1 MPTPIGHSIGGY
13 VAGRLSD
20 PAGRLTW
27 RAAVVI
33 GVILGNLPDAD
44 FIPGLLVGEPGA
56 YHRGISHSVGAALAV
71 SLGVAALGGARL
83 GTGFRPLFL
92 IALAA
97 YGSHL
102 VLDAVM
108 PDTRGVVGVPLFWPL
123 SDRYVGY
130 ALPVP
135 WRVRYVLDL
144 RLGDDVGGFFGVL
157 LRPRTFLALAV
168 ETVLFLPLLALAA
181 LAARRRAVSSDA
193 VTGRSRGPGRRG
205 PPSRSRSGRPRSGGR
220 SGA

>member
-1 MPTPIGHSIGGY
+1 MPAPIGHSIGGY

-20 PAGRLTW
+20 PAGRLSW
-27 RAAVVI
+27 RAAVVL
-33 GVILGNLPDAD
+33 GVFLGNLPDAD
-44 FIPGLLVGEPGA
+44 FIPGLLMGEPGA

-71 SLGVAALGGARL
+71 ALVVAAAGGARL
-83 GTGFRPLFL
+83 GAGFRPLFL
-92 IALAA
+92 IAFAA
-97 YGSHL
+97 YASHL
-102 VLDAVM
+102 VLDAIM
-108 PDTRGVVGVPLFWPL
+108 PDTRGIVGVPLFWPL

-144 RLGDDVGGFFGVL
+144 RIGDDVGGFFGVL

-168 ETVLFLPLLALAA
+168 ETVLFLPLLALPA
-181 LAARRRAVSSDA
+181 LAARSRSASSGP
-193 VTGRSRGPGRRG
+193 VTGRCRAPGRRG
-205 PPSRSRSGRPRSGGR
+205 RPSRSRSGTPRSGGR